1 MCLESLGSE
10 HFSINTQA
18 ISDPNLMFYDIAI
31 GLPRSVWDAR
41 ILKSTTAFG
50 KPERGEILVASKDAI
65 QYVRVV
71 S

>member
-10 HFSINTQA
+10 DFFINTQA
-18 ISDPNLMFYDIAI
+18 ISGPNLMFYGITI

-41 ILKSTTAFG
+41 IIKSTAAFA
-50 KPERGEILVASKDAI
+50 KAERGEILVALKDAI